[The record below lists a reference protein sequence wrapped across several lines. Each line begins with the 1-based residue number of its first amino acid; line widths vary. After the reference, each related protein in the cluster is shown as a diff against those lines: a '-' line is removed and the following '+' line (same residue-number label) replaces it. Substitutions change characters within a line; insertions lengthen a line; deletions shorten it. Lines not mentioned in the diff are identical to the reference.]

1 MVTASSG
8 LSFRPGQTVAASS
21 LFSVSDQDGDTITQY
36 KITDATA
43 GGATLLLN
51 GVAQAENTPITLT
64 AAQLAQLQVQ
74 NASGAGTSTITV
86 QAFDGQVWSN
96 ATTVN
101 LTTTES
107 APVETVTGAINLV
120 PNQTLT
126 LSTANLPMTVSDA
139 DGDAIT
145 QYRFTDVGTGASSA
159 HLIFN
164 GTAVAQGGTVTVS
177 AAQLS
182 QVQVQGGSA
191 NGSDGIQVQVYD
203 GYQWSNAQT
212 VNVVT
217 YQDHAPV
224 VTASS
229 NARVHPGQAI
239 DVSSLFSVSDQDGD
253 TITQYRITDT
263 TIGGAYLLIN
273 GTMPSA
279 NTPVTISATNLSQL
293 QIQGSA
299 TDSTNAF
306 TIQAYDG
313 QVWSNAT
320 TVNLTTT
327 ESARSRP

>member
-1 MVTASSG
+1 M
-8 LSFRPGQTVAASS
+8 
-21 LFSVSDQDGDTITQY
+21 
-36 KITDATA
+36 
-43 GGATLLLN
+43 
-51 GVAQAENTPITLT
+51 
-64 AAQLAQLQVQ
+64 
-74 NASGAGTSTITV
+74 
-86 QAFDGQVWSN
+86 
-96 ATTVN
+96 
-101 LTTTES
+101 
-107 APVETVTGAINLV
+107 TGAINLV

-229 NARVHPGQAI
+229 GLSFRPGQTVAA
-239 DVSSLFSVSDQDGD
+239 SSLFSVSDQDGD
-253 TITQYRITDT
+253 TITQYKITDAT
-263 TIGGAYLLIN
+263 AGGATLLLN
-273 GTMPSA
+273 GVA
-279 NTPVTISATNLSQL
+279 QAENTPITLTAAQLAQL
-293 QIQGSA
+293 QVQNASGA
-299 TDSTNAF
+299 GTSTITVQAF
-306 TIQAYDG
+306 DG

-320 TVNLTTT
+320 TVNLTTVPAT
-327 ESARSRP
+327 NPPPVVTVTGGSASL